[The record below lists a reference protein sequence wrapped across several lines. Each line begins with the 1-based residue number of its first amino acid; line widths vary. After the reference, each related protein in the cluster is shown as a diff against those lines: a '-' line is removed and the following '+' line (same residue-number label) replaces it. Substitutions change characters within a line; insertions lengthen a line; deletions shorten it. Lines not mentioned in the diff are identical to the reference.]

1 MAPRAPYASRYETHR
16 RYRDR
21 TPYNSS
27 TQQLQE
33 DVEESI
39 HQIYTF
45 SSWNAQLLGSTAA
58 DAMNETIYD
67 DAGSSVAEFA

>member
-39 HQIYTF
+39 PQIYTF
-45 SSWNAQLLGSTAA
+45 SSWNAQLLGPTA
-58 DAMNETIYD
+58 MYETIYD
-67 DAGSSVAEFA
+67 DTGSSVAEFA